1 MEQCGDPQ
9 IHYILHSVLLTDKK
23 KQLIGTWINYYMV
36 LLISKQELPTSN
48 KQVAESHVNIV
59 STFFSDKEHF
69 IQLIYRGDTTA
80 LKNARPLHSVMHTA
94 NMSNKPKN
102 KYRFTAKVNQSS
114 LGWGNAY
121 PEITPPSMLGE
132 NLPGCMLQP
141 CRRHHKKVSVLRPLQ
156 DRPRTEPSRTRMDNL
171 HRR

>member
-1 MEQCGDPQ
+1 MQL
-9 IHYILHSVLLTDKK
+9 LHFVISCMINLPNPKELPGCFISVLIWHNFFDK
-23 KQLIGTWINYYMV
+23 G
-36 LLISKQELPTSN
+36 
-48 KQVAESHVNIV
+48 
-59 STFFSDKEHF
+59 HF

-80 LKNARPLHSVMHTA
+80 LKNVRPLHSAMHTA

-156 DRPRTEPSRTRMDNL
+156 DRPSTEPSCTHMNNL